1 MSKIDLRRLPPL
13 KALKGFEAAMRRQS
27 VRDAAD
33 ELCLTHPAISHQIQL
48 IEENLG
54 VQLFSREGRKIT
66 PTPAGE
72 LLYPYVRR
80 ALEALIEGA
89 DLVRQVSTEQPL
101 RIQTYVTASVRWL
114 AQRIPGFV
122 AEYPGL
128 DVQLSTCTFEW
139 EFDESLGDVGLVYCD
154 EPPGDAFDW
163 VPLFD
168 YTLFPVCTPALCAT
182 LGPNPWP
189 KDLLK
194 LPLVGVYTETR
205 SWDIWFES
213 ARVQYSARPHTVAD
227 TLAVALE
234 IALQGQ
240 AVALVN
246 GPFADEDLQAGRLV
260 RPVAHQY
267 RCPGSW
273 GLICRKEKK
282 DAPRVSAFINFV
294 ARIAT
299 STNGS
304 NPSLR

>member
-1 MSKIDLRRLPPL
+1 MAKIDLRRLPPL
-13 KALKGFEAAMRRQS
+13 KALKGFEATMRRQS

-48 IEENLG
+48 IEADLG
-54 VQLFSREGRKIT
+54 VPLFSREGRKIA

-89 DLVRQVSTEQPL
+89 DLVRQVSTDQPL
-101 RIQTYVTASVRWL
+101 RVQTYVTASVRWL

-122 AEYPGL
+122 HENPGL
-128 DVQLSTCTFEW
+128 DLQLNTCAFEW
-139 EFDESLGDVGLVYCD
+139 DFDESMGDVGLVYCED
-154 EPPGDAFDW
+154 PPGESFCW

-168 YTLFPVCTPALCAT
+168 YTLFPVCTPALRAQ
-182 LGPNPWP
+182 LGPEPQP
-189 KDLLK
+189 RDLLD
-194 LPLVGVYTETR
+194 LPLVGVYTEAR

-213 ARVQYSARPHTVAD
+213 AQVPYTSRPRTVAD

-234 IALQGQ
+234 IALQGE

-246 GPFADEDLQAGRLV
+246 GPFADEDLRSGRLV
-260 RPVAHQY
+260 RPVEHQF

-273 GLICRKEKK
+273 GLICRQEKRE
-282 DAPRVSAFINFV
+282 APRVRAFMDYI
-294 ARIAT
+294 ARSVHA
-299 STNGS
+299 
-304 NPSLR
+304 PQR

>member
-13 KALKGFEAAMRRQS
+13 KALKGFEAVMRRQS
-27 VRDAAD
+27 VREAAD

-48 IEENLG
+48 IEEDLG
-54 VQLFSREGRKIT
+54 VALFSREGRKIA

-89 DLVRQVSTEQPL
+89 DRVRQVSTEQPL
-101 RIQTYVTASVRWL
+101 RVQTYVTASVRWL

-122 AEYPGL
+122 REYPEL
-128 DVQLSTCTFEW
+128 DVQLNTCTFEW
-139 EFDESLGDVGLVYCD
+139 EFDESMGDVGLVYCD
-154 EPPGDAFDW
+154 EPPGETFSW

-168 YTLFPVCTPALCAT
+168 YTLFPVCTPALAAA
-182 LGPNPWP
+182 LGCNPSP

-194 LPLVGVYTETR
+194 QPLVGVYTETR
-205 SWDIWFES
+205 SWNAWFES
-213 ARVQYSARPHTVAD
+213 AQVSYSTRAHTVAD

-240 AVALVN
+240 AIALVN
-246 GPFADEDLQAGRLV
+246 GPFADEDLRAGRLV

-267 RCPGSW
+267 QCPGSW
-273 GLICRKEKK
+273 GLICRQEKK
-282 DAPRVSAFINFV
+282 DAPRVRAFIDYIV
-294 ARIAT
+294 RSAAT
-299 STNGS
+299 AG
-304 NPSLR
+304 R